1 MLIIDKFAYTN
12 NLKDLSPKKKFGYS
26 MGLLLASL
34 INKEPL
40 IFIAI
45 IAFAFAGTVF
55 WAKIPLGKY
64 LKMLTVPFAFLFT
77 SILAIVFSFSQDE
90 AVFIWSVNLK
100 VFYVGVTELGL
111 NNALILFL
119 RAMSALGCL
128 YFLTLT
134 TPMDQQ
140 LYIMRKLRLPAYFLD
155 LYALTYRFIFILLDE
170 SIEIYRAQELR
181 FGYNNL
187 KNSYSSLSI
196 LIRVL
201 FERVM
206 NRYQDMEIALDSKL
220 YTGDF
225 HMEKQED
232 QDA

>member
-26 MGLLLASL
+26 MGLLFAGL
-34 INKEPL
+34 INKEPI
-40 IFIAI
+40 IFIVI
-45 IAFAFAGTVF
+45 IAMVFSATVF
-55 WAKIPLGKY
+55 WAKIPFGKY
-64 LKMLTVPFAFLFT
+64 LKMLTVPFTFLFT
-77 SILAIVFSFSQDE
+77 SILAIVFSFSKDSSI
-90 AVFIWSVNLK
+90 FIWSVNLK
-100 VFYVGVTELGL
+100 VVYLGITSVGIS
-111 NNALILFL
+111 NALVIFL
-119 RAMSALGCL
+119 RAMSSLCCL

-187 KNSYSSLSI
+187 KNSYASLSM
-196 LIRVL
+196 LIKVL

-206 NRYQDMEIALDSKL
+206 SRYRDMEVALESKL
-220 YTGDF
+220 YNGDF
-225 HMEKQED
+225 HMEKQD
-232 QDA
+232 V

>member
-12 NLKDLSPKKKFGYS
+12 NLRNLSPKKKFGYS
-26 MGLLLASL
+26 MGLLFASL

-40 IFIAI
+40 IFISI
-45 IAFAFAGTVF
+45 IAMAFIATVF
-55 WAKIPLGKY
+55 WARIPFVKY
-64 LKMLTVPFAFLFT
+64 IKMLSLPFAFLFT
-77 SILAIVFSFSQDE
+77 SILAIIFSFSKD
-90 AVFIWSVNLK
+90 ASVFIWSIDIK
-100 VFYVGVTELGL
+100 VFYLGITQLGL
-111 NNALILFL
+111 DNALILFL
-119 RAMSALGCL
+119 RAMSATCCL

-140 LYIMRKLRLPAYFLD
+140 LYILRKLKFPAYFLD

-181 FGYNNL
+181 FGYINL

-201 FERVM
+201 FDRVIR
-206 NRYQDMEIALDSKL
+206 RYKDMEISLETKL
-220 YTGDF
+220 YEGDF
-225 HMEKQED
+225 HMEKQEE

>member
-1 MLIIDKFAYTN
+1 M
-12 NLKDLSPKKKFGYS
+12 
-26 MGLLLASL
+26 
-34 INKEPL
+34 
-40 IFIAI
+40 
-45 IAFAFAGTVF
+45 F
-55 WAKIPLGKY
+55 WAKDSTRKVLKDANCAFCIFY
-64 LKMLTVPFAFLFT
+64 LQVFFL
-77 SILAIVFSFSQDE
+77 SSFSFSQDQS
-90 AVFIWSVNLK
+90 VFIWSVNLK

-140 LYIMRKLRLPAYFLD
+140 LYIMRKLHLPAYFLD

-201 FERVM
+201 FESH
-206 NRYQDMEIALDSKL
+206 E
-220 YTGDF
+220 
-225 HMEKQED
+225 
-232 QDA
+232 

>member
-12 NLKDLSPKKKFGYS
+12 NLRKLSPKKKFGYS
-26 MGLLLASL
+26 MGLLFASL

-45 IAFAFAGTVF
+45 IMMTFTATVF
-55 WAKIPLGKY
+55 WAKIPLVKY
-64 LKMLTVPFAFLFT
+64 LKMLSLPFAFLFT
-77 SILAIVFSFSQDE
+77 SILAIVFSFSKDPT
-90 AVFIWSVNLK
+90 VFIWSVDLK
-100 VFYVGVTELGL
+100 VFYLGITQMGID
-111 NNALILFL
+111 NSWVLFL
-119 RAMSALGCL
+119 RAMTAIGCL

-140 LYIMRKLRLPAYFLD
+140 LYILRKLKLPAYFLD

-181 FGYNNL
+181 FGYNTV

-201 FERVM
+201 FDRVIK
-206 NRYQDMEIALDSKL
+206 RYKDMEIALESKL
-220 YTGDF
+220 YEGDF
-225 HMEKQED
+225 HMEKQEEL
-232 QDA
+232 DA